1 MASLLRAGILAARGA
16 WEAAEEQFRE
26 AESALQS
33 REYAHLRRCVT
44 RGRGDLTQRSAGKE
58 LIEST
63 DRDMAGQG
71 IRRPERF
78 ADMLAPGA
86 AAPQI
91 VTPFSHRNLR
101 LDLAAVAVH
110 RGPYNRMNE
119 AHDAIRKWMAENCRE
134 SAGHK
139 GRGTV
144 VFNKLSPD
152 GPSLA
157 RSRKSSWIGGCAFGG
172 RAESRRR

>member
-1 MASLLRAGILAARGA
+1 MGRCDGIASSGWNTGGARSLGSRGRAVLRSGRSIAI
-16 WEAAEEQFRE
+16 
-26 AESALQS
+26 

-119 AHDAIRKWMAENCRE
+119 AHDAIRKWMAENRRQ
-134 SAGHK
+134 SAGHSWEIRRSGAGS
-139 GRGTV
+139 GRH
-144 VFNKLSPD
+144 
-152 GPSLA
+152 
-157 RSRKSSWIGGCAFGG
+157 
-172 RAESRRR
+172 

>member
-1 MASLLRAGILAARGA
+1 MPRGWRGKRRRGA
-16 WEAAEEQFRE
+16 MRWHRFFGLEYWRRAEPGKPRKSSSEKRKVHCNPVNMPIF
-26 AESALQS
+26 AVAS
-33 REYAHLRRCVT
+33 RGR
-44 RGRGDLTQRSAGKE
+44 RGDLTQRSAGKE
-58 LIEST
+58 LIESA

-134 SAGHK
+134 SAGHSWEIY
-139 GRGTV
+139 GD
-144 VFNKLSPD
+144 SAPD
-152 GPSLA
+152 PA
-157 RSRKSSWIGGCAFGG
+157 DT
-172 RAESRRR
+172 RRPCTS

>member
-1 MASLLRAGILAARGA
+1 MAWEKAPWGDAMASLLRAGILAARGA

-44 RGRGDLTQRSAGKE
+44 RGRGELTQRSAGKE

-119 AHDAIRKWMAENCRE
+119 AHDAIRKWMAENRRQ
-134 SAGHK
+134 SAGHSWEIY
-139 GRGTV
+139 GDPA
-144 VFNKLSPD
+144 PD
-152 GPSLA
+152 PA
-157 RSRKSSWIGGCAFGG
+157 DT
-172 RAESRRR
+172 RRPCTS